1 MDIYRN
7 QERELKLAKKPLI
20 VWKMNYGKSINS
32 IDCEKISEIVRRD
45 WRKLSQLRD
54 QPCKQYKKRSQE
66 RQTNKMTKPISTING
81 LKRNDINDLH
91 LRFIQLVMEMKK
103 EGHDPLAI
111 AGCMLAGAV
120 QMYQSELGMQTT
132 SDLLDQIAN
141 GSDDDIDID
150 LDVDKETIH

>member
-1 MDIYRN
+1 
-7 QERELKLAKKPLI
+7 
-20 VWKMNYGKSINS
+20 
-32 IDCEKISEIVRRD
+32 
-45 WRKLSQLRD
+45 
-54 QPCKQYKKRSQE
+54 
-66 RQTNKMTKPISTING
+66 MTKPISTING

-132 SDLLDQIAN
+132 SDLLDTIAN
-141 GSDDDIDID
+141 GNVDEDLDIDISI
-150 LDVDKETIH
+150 DKETIH